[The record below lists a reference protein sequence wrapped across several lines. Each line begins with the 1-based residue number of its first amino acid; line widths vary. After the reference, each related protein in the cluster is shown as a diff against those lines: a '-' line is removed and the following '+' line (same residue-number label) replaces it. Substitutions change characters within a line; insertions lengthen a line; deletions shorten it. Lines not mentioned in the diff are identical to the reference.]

1 MPKLTDVDAVLRV
14 NAKRDRPAVQ
24 SAAHAAWPGRGPGWR
39 DARLRRMLGAA
50 DLLAVALA
58 SLTLSIGVDQVHWLV
73 LPVLGAPL
81 WLALAKVQ
89 GLYDQ
94 DQRSLRHL
102 TIDEVSKLVMWS
114 VLVTIGISVI
124 SHLAG
129 ARPFSLVDA
138 LSFACVVG
146 AAVFVLRVAARWGW
160 RHVTPPER
168 TAIIGG
174 RESAAIVRRKLELF
188 DDIHVTVVAEIDR
201 VEPADIG
208 ASTEW
213 LASLDRVLV
222 ASSQM
227 EEELI
232 SDLLRVCRAMH
243 VKLSLV
249 PPVPGM
255 FGTAVQLNHI
265 ADLPVV
271 EYNTWDVARSTL
283 FLKHVLDLAIC
294 IIVLPVAAPLCAVLA
309 LAVKLDSPGPA
320 MFTQIRVGLGGRP
333 FRMFKLRTMVKDAT
347 ERLPDLIT
355 LDELSEP
362 VFKLDGDPRITRVG
376 HVLRRWSL
384 DELPQLLNVL
394 LGQMSM
400 VGPRP
405 EQIEVV
411 EMYGPDHLF
420 RLQVKPGLT
429 GPMQVFGRGSLS
441 FAERLAV
448 ERDYVENLTLRRD
461 LRLLALTFAAVIRGR
476 GAR

>member
-1 MPKLTDVDAVLRV
+1 
-14 NAKRDRPAVQ
+14 
-24 SAAHAAWPGRGPGWR
+24 
-39 DARLRRMLGAA
+39 MLAAA
-50 DLLAVALA
+50 DLLAVAVA
-58 SLTLSIGVDQVHWLV
+58 SLSLSIGVDQVHWLL

-81 WLALAKVQ
+81 WVALAKVQ

-102 TIDEVSKLVMWS
+102 TIDELSKLVMWS
-114 VLVTIGISVI
+114 ILVTIGVSAI
-124 SHLAG
+124 SHLTG
-129 ARPFSLVDA
+129 ARPFSVADA

-146 AAVFVLRVAARWGW
+146 AAVFVLRVTARWAW

-168 TAIIGG
+168 TAIVGG

-188 DDIHVTVVAEIDR
+188 DDIHVKVVAEIER
-201 VEPADIG
+201 LEPADLEN
-208 ASTEW
+208 TNW

-227 EEELI
+227 EEELV
-232 SDLLRVCRAMH
+232 SDLLRACRAAH

-283 FLKHVLDLAIC
+283 FLKQVLDLAIC
-294 IIVLPVAAPLCAVLA
+294 IVVLPVAAPLCAALA

-320 MFTQIRVGLGGRP
+320 IFTQTRVGLRGRP
-333 FRMFKLRTMVKDAT
+333 FRMFKLRTMVEDAT
-347 ERLPDLIT
+347 ARLPDLIT

-362 VFKLDGDPRITRVG
+362 VFKLDGDPRITPVG

-411 EMYGPDHLF
+411 ELYGPDHLF